1 MEIPDKDLYLPQ
13 LQFAR
18 FGYQVM
24 GFGST
29 TSRGVTHLLTEGW
42 FGSRHLVNGSDIT
55 GHKDRIQYKSS
66 TSDDDAEAF
75 ANLIIGSY
83 ANAGSGA
90 VMSKARGIAGQ
101 RYDAG
106 SSAYTKDID
115 YYA

>member
-42 FGSRHLVNGSDIT
+42 FGSRLPI
-55 GHKDRIQYKSS
+55 
-66 TSDDDAEAF
+66 
-75 ANLIIGSY
+75 
-83 ANAGSGA
+83 
-90 VMSKARGIAGQ
+90 
-101 RYDAG
+101 
-106 SSAYTKDID
+106 
-115 YYA
+115 